1 MTVSLCQR
9 RDTFYF
15 IIELFR
21 IILQAYSQQKLS
33 GITGSDNHD
42 PTGQTVEESPLLKF
56 CYIYFIKRGFL
67 DGRDGLTYCILQ
79 TIYEYMITIK
89 MKELKRQEK
98 GLPI

>member
-1 MTVSLCQR
+1 MR
-9 RDTFYF
+9 
-15 IIELFR
+15 
-21 IILQAYSQQKLS
+21 
-33 GITGSDNHD
+33 
-42 PTGQTVEESPLLKF
+42 KF

-67 DGRDGLTYCILQ
+67 DGRAGLTYCILQ